1 MERLDKVDG
10 KRPVQL
16 LWKVTSLWVIY
27 LQFCVKA
34 LVSYTSKNRDYGHF
48 TSLISFLSFDAPNL
62 TMVSY
67 LRKALDVIL

>member
-1 MERLDKVDG
+1 M
-10 KRPVQL
+10 QL

-34 LVSYTSKNRDYGHF
+34 LVSYTSKNCDYGHF
-48 TSLISFLSFDAPNL
+48 TSLISFPRGFDAPNL

-67 LRKALDVIL
+67 LRKAFYVIL